1 MDEIAERVKNF
12 NEGIDLYNQAVLDF
26 RKTISRLGNGLSTL
40 KSAIPDLEASG
51 ISFLELRNKYKGL
64 QLYYPNELDE
74 DVAEHLDEMGKY
86 LLDSCAMF
94 GFFVIT
100 LQNMVDNP
108 PIMEFVP
115 KFEMPIE

>member
-1 MDEIAERVKNF
+1 MDEIIERVIAF
-12 NEGIDLYNQAVLDF
+12 NRGIDLYNQAVLNF
-26 RKTISRLGNGLSTL
+26 RETISRLGNGLSIL

-86 LLDSCAMF
+86 LLESCTMF
-94 GFFVIT
+94 GFFLIT
-100 LQNMVDNP
+100 LQALVDHP
-108 PIMEFVP
+108 PAMDFAE
-115 KFEMPIE
+115 KMKMSKA